1 MKIENRNGTR
11 VQFWV
16 KDEEYEELLNLASA
30 KGLNMSEFIRS
41 LVYKQLG
48 IDGANDG
55 SDFIRRMFREEIQI
69 QLKAQIERLVK
80 IIIKIGMIEVSSV
93 FYLKEILR
101 LKDAKRDDELW
112 DIARKNTAAYL
123 GMRNNR
129 AVEEVYKEFSENYT
143 ADYGGE
149 SDKN

>member
-1 MKIENRNGTR
+1 MKNSQEGKKFSIRLGE
-11 VQFWV
+11 
-16 KDEEYEELLNLASA
+16 DEYQKLSGLASE
-30 KGLNMSEFIRS
+30 KGRNISEMVRELI
-41 LVYKQLG
+41 YKQLG